1 MWNIA
6 WEMVLL
12 VLAWLGV
19 TIAYVVV
26 RATTS
31 LRLGP
36 ATAYGVWVLVM
47 EALGA
52 TTLMIYSIHLC
63 VRIRKF
69 TPPPVSEKRAN
80 RCQDGALLSTLLLPL
95 HGRRASSWSKRT
107 A

>member
-1 MWNIA
+1 
-6 WEMVLL
+6 MVLL
-12 VLAWLGV
+12 VLAWVAV

-47 EALGA
+47 EGLGA
-52 TTLMIYSIHLC
+52 TTLVIYSIHLC

-69 TPPPVSEKRAN
+69 TPPPVSS
-80 RCQDGALLSTLLLPL
+80 D
-95 HGRRASSWSKRT
+95 
-107 A
+107 